1 MWLILLALGCG
12 GDSPVQQ
19 VEPELAAPALEVMP
33 RPIPTTQGPC
43 GPVAPALGRLLRSEL
58 RFSSVDLGEGRAL
71 ATSYRTGLE
80 ADPCAWAP
88 RQLHGAGAWAE
99 GAAGPGI
106 GEALLV
112 PVDAREG
119 VQIEVGCGDQ
129 GGPRPRRV
137 RVTVLGFEGQ
147 QGTTWTGL
155 TKRSGRVVHL
165 EDTTD
170 WQPLE
175 VSGAGRFAEGPVL
188 LGVEV
193 REVVP
198 GSRTDVLCI
207 AGIRPA
213 PG

>member
-1 MWLILLALGCG
+1 MWVILMVLACG
-12 GDSPVQQ
+12 DDPPE
-19 VEPELAAPALEVMP
+19 VEPAAPAPTLEVAP
-33 RPIPTTQGPC
+33 RPLPTSEGPC

-58 RFSSVDLGEGRAL
+58 RFASVDLGQGRAL
-71 ATSYRTGLE
+71 ASSYRTGLD

-88 RQLHGAGAWAE
+88 HQVHDGGAWAE
-99 GAAGPGI
+99 GADGPGI

-112 PVDAREG
+112 PVDARQG
-119 VQIEVGCGDQ
+119 VQIELGCGDQ

-155 TKRSGRVVHL
+155 TKRSGQVVDL
-165 EDTTD
+165 EDTTG
-170 WQPLE
+170 WQPLD
-175 VSGAGRFAEGPVL
+175 VSGAGRSAEGPVL
-188 LGVEV
+188 LGLEV

-198 GSRTDVLCI
+198 GARTDVLCI